1 MNHSSLYHFSFF
13 FLFFFKIILDN
24 FTCMISMVWQ
34 SIWKDQPKLTLQSPQ
49 HKVAGIQEVKRHT
62 CEANRPFHVHVL
74 DHCFMT
80 YMANEV
86 SRKKSRFCSGN
97 PLSISGD
104 TRHNV
109 STSARTHGLLCQ
121 WRHVILQSS
130 KTVVA
135 LMLFSC
141 WDSKEENFAVE
152 RKKVCKAECVEVH
165 KSTSVWNKY
174 SKSYSFSILIRGQH
188 PNIY

>member
-13 FLFFFKIILDN
+13 FLFFLKIILDN
-24 FTCMISMVWQ
+24 FTSMISMVWQ
-34 SIWKDQPKLTLQSPQ
+34 SIWKDQPKITLQSPQ

-104 TRHNV
+104 TRHN
-109 STSARTHGLLCQ
+109 SHNSLLQ
-121 WRHVILQSS
+121 GPMVRYANEDMLSSSLLRLWRPWCFLAAGTPKKKILQ
-130 KTVVA
+130 
-135 LMLFSC
+135 
-141 WDSKEENFAVE
+141 
-152 RKKVCKAECVEVH
+152 
-165 KSTSVWNKY
+165 
-174 SKSYSFSILIRGQH
+174 
-188 PNIY
+188 